1 MWSLHM
7 SAKSQSDPDQAPAK
21 SIKPNTPPPT
31 QQLTT
36 YAELK
41 KRRMCESCSKPCWV
55 VTPQYPEAGKH
66 LPLGETTLQMWADAI
81 VSNSSYN
88 SNLHLPS
95 FQSIPSAKA
104 SYTFPGPDL
113 AEAIIRWH
121 AEIQQNKAVKK
132 ARQSIIKA
140 QNTPSRFSYSFH
152 RPNLSHPPNLATP
165 ARPAV
170 KRSAE
175 ESDMTHKD
183 DTTTLPVSLEEW
195 LQSLD
200 QAPGRCMQSFRFA
213 SLYDQF
219 EAQGIDTLE
228 VFNELG
234 REMLI
239 HNFGLL
245 LGTALKL
252 LKWAKDDLAVVT

>member
-1 MWSLHM
+1 M
-7 SAKSQSDPDQAPAK
+7 
-21 SIKPNTPPPT
+21 
-31 QQLTT
+31 QLT
-36 YAELK
+36 
-41 KRRMCESCSKPCWV
+41 
-55 VTPQYPEAGKH
+55 
-66 LPLGETTLQMWADAI
+66 
-81 VSNSSYN
+81 
-88 SNLHLPS
+88 
-95 FQSIPSAKA
+95 PSAKA

-113 AEAIIRWH
+113 AEAIIRRR
-121 AEIQQNKAVKK
+121 AEIQQNKVLKR

-140 QNTPSRFSYSFH
+140 HNTPSCFTYSFNHPIPSYS
-152 RPNLSHPPNLATP
+152 PNLATP
-165 ARPAV
+165 APPAV

-175 ESDMTHKD
+175 DADMTHKD
-183 DTTTLPVSLEEW
+183 SATTLPVSLEEW

-200 QAPGRCMQSFRFA
+200 QAPGCRMQSFRFS

-239 HNFGLL
+239 QNFGLL

-252 LKWAKDDLAVVT
+252 LKWAKDDLAVVM

>member
-7 SAKSQSDPDQAPAK
+7 SAKSQSDPNQAPAK
-21 SIKPNTPPPT
+21 SIKPNTLPPT

-41 KRRMCESCSKPCWV
+41 KRCMCESCSKPCWV

-66 LPLGETTLQMWADAI
+66 LPLRKTTLQMWADGI

-113 AEAIIRWH
+113 AEAIIHRR

-132 ARQSIIKA
+132 GKTVNHQGSEYLLSLLL
-140 QNTPSRFSYSFH
+140 QFP
-152 RPNLSHPPNLATP
+152 LSHPLSST
-165 ARPAV
+165 
-170 KRSAE
+170 
-175 ESDMTHKD
+175 
-183 DTTTLPVSLEEW
+183 
-195 LQSLD
+195 QSGYTSMSCS
-200 QAPGRCMQSFRFA
+200 QTQC
-213 SLYDQF
+213 
-219 EAQGIDTLE
+219 
-228 VFNELG
+228 
-234 REMLI
+234 
-239 HNFGLL
+239 
-245 LGTALKL
+245 
-252 LKWAKDDLAVVT
+252 